1 MENKYSM
8 RNIKIFSKKE
18 KKSFYSGRI
27 GSLEKLREEQKKRRG
42 IYNYII
48 TSCVNYKY

>member
-8 RNIKIFSKKE
+8 RIKYIKIFSKKE

-42 IYNYII
+42 IYNYFL
-48 TSCVNYKY
+48 CKL